1 MNTKAQTTLII
12 VTTLLIGVVIGALGS
27 GALRGERTRT
37 LVQMPPRDRF
47 QEAMERIIDPTPEQ
61 QQIIEGILARHAEEV
76 SALHENL
83 QQQIFVLFDSLQ
95 IELNSVL
102 TEEQKARMKEQMLRG
117 PRRFVRNRMDRL
129 KDELNLSETQMQQM
143 DEIMSSFEPM
153 PLPRAREDG
162 MKREG
167 RRQFMRDRI
176 FEMEQKV
183 EEILTPEQM
192 EKYRQMRARRYY
204 MRPRGAER
212 PSPSFDFPM
221 PEPPE

>member
-1 MNTKAQTTLII
+1 
-12 VTTLLIGVVIGALGS
+12 
-27 GALRGERTRT
+27 
-37 LVQMPPRDRF
+37 
-47 QEAMERIIDPTPEQ
+47 
-61 QQIIEGILARHAEEV
+61 
-76 SALHENL
+76 
-83 QQQIFVLFDSLQ
+83 
-95 IELNSVL
+95 
-102 TEEQKARMKEQMLRG
+102 
-117 PRRFVRNRMDRL
+117 MDRL